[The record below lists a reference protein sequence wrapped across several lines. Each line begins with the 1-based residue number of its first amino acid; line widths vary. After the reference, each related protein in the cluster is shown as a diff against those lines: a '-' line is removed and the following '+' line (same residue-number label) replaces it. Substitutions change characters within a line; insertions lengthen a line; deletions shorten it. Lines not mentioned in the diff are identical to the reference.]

1 MEDTTQPRWK
11 AAQMP
16 YPRDADYEG
25 AKSGLFDPSTDAE
38 KLIGTP
44 NAGSAFIYLFR
55 RFGYPKFGWD
65 RYKQLVKYL
74 ITTPM
79 EGVLLIVEPD
89 VTGGGTFGYVLQEDI
104 SEACVEEDNKP
115 WKDRYERFEAWAIKE
130 HGIETMHIYL
140 EPDQDKLKR
149 VWQTWAADKDDGDFD
164 DEKAIR
170 KAFYDDQAKITEDLL
185 AVYYH
190 EIDPRPTIIPLE
202 DRPDGS
208 IMKQCHTAL
217 CAAIMD
223 LQRPVYVRDVMLN
236 ISGFV
241 GWNATTN
248 DDDAVKYAPGSGSGV
263 GDRLEE

>member
-1 MEDTTQPRWK
+1 MIQTRWQ
-11 AAQMP
+11 AEQMP
-16 YPRDADYEG
+16 YPRDTDYHG
-25 AKSGLFDPSTDAE
+25 AKGGLFDLSEDAE

-55 RFGYPKFGWD
+55 RFGYPCFGWD
-65 RYKQLVKYL
+65 GRKQLVQYI

-79 EGVLLIVEPD
+79 DGVGLTVEPD
-89 VTGGGTFGYVLQEDI
+89 VTGGGTFGYLLRADTDQ
-104 SEACVEEDNKP
+104 ACNDEYDKP
-115 WKDRYERFEAWAIKE
+115 WKDRYERFEAWAIETK
-130 HGIETMHIYL
+130 GIETMHIYL

-149 VWQTWAADKDDGDFD
+149 VWQTWAADKDDGDFAD
-164 DEKAIR
+164 VKAAR
-170 KAFYDDQAKITEDLL
+170 TAFYEEQAKITTDLL
-185 AVYYH
+185 DVYYQ
-190 EIDPRPTIIPLE
+190 EIEPHPEIIPLE
-202 DRPDGS
+202 DRIDES
-208 IMKQCHTAL
+208 IMKQVHTAL